1 MGNVM
6 TYSGITVKIRAMQ
19 AKLLKDG
26 DYEQIASMR
35 SVPEVTEFLKEKPA
49 YEKYLEEMDSTLYHR
64 GNVEKILYQ
73 SLFDDYSRIFRFGGP
88 QQKQFLKTYWKR
100 YEVDVINYCLRIVFN
115 HYQIPFDLDYK
126 KEYFDRYSQ
135 ISIDALVTSKN
146 VEQLVDNL
154 AGTEYYE
161 PLKKIREME
170 TATLF
175 DYDMALE
182 LYYFTALWKRQ
193 KRLLKGKELKL
204 YARDCGTKIDLLNLQ
219 WVYRAKKYYH
229 MLPPDIYSLTIPIH
243 YRLSVKEYKTLVET
257 PSLEEF
263 LRQAEN
269 TWYARKYDFG
279 DGRTMEQTYKDC
291 LRHLYLADRRQNPYS
306 VASIYTYLYLKEE
319 EIDKLTTALECIR
332 YGLPR
337 SETLAYMGG
346 VKQ

>member
-175 DYDMALE
+175 DYDLALE
-182 LYYFTALWKRQ
+182 LYYFTTLWKRQ

>member
-135 ISIDALVTSKN
+135 ISIDALVASKN
-146 VEQLVDNL
+146 VEELVDNL

>member
-1 MGNVM
+1 MRNVM

-135 ISIDALVTSKN
+135 ISIDALVASKN
-146 VEQLVDNL
+146 VEELVDNL

>member
-73 SLFDDYSRIFRFGGP
+73 SLFDDYSRLFRFGGP

-182 LYYFTALWKRQ
+182 LYYFTTLWKRQ

>member
-135 ISIDALVTSKN
+135 ISIDALVASKN
-146 VEQLVDNL
+146 VEELVDNL

-182 LYYFTALWKRQ
+182 LYYFTTLWKRQ

>member
-35 SVPEVTEFLKEKPA
+35 RVPEVTEFLKEKPA

-135 ISIDALVTSKN
+135 ISIDALVASKN
-146 VEQLVDNL
+146 VEELVDNL

-182 LYYFTALWKRQ
+182 LYYFTTLWKRQ

>member
-64 GNVEKILYQ
+64 GNVEKLLYQ
-73 SLFDDYSRIFRFGGP
+73 SPSDDYSRTFRFGGP

-135 ISIDALVTSKN
+135 ISIDALVASKN
-146 VEQLVDNL
+146 VEELVDNL

-182 LYYFTALWKRQ
+182 LYYFTTLWKRQ

>member
-154 AGTEYYE
+154 AETEYYE

-182 LYYFTALWKRQ
+182 LYYFTTLWKRQ